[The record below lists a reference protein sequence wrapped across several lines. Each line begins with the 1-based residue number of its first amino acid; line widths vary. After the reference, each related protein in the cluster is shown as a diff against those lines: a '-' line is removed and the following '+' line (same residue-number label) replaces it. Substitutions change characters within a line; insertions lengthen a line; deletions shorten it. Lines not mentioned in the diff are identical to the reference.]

1 MDKKKI
7 LFIIGLVLI
16 VILGII
22 AINISKKNKEPE
34 PVDTLNENIL
44 KDTTVDGLR
53 ITNQAVITR
62 DGISTY
68 TANITNETSE
78 TKYIDEFYI
87 TFTVD
92 GKEISTL
99 AIKDTNITSNQTL
112 PISLMYDEDISKAT
126 KVEYK

>member
-34 PVDTLNENIL
+34 PVDTLNEEIL
-44 KDTTVDGLR
+44 KDTTVDGLH

-92 GKEISTL
+92 GKEISAL

>member
-16 VILGII
+16 VILWII

-34 PVDTLNENIL
+34 PVDTLNEEIL
-44 KDTTVDGLR
+44 KDTTVDGLH

-92 GKEISTL
+92 GKEISAL

>member
-44 KDTTVDGLR
+44 KDTTVDGLH

-92 GKEISTL
+92 GKKISAL